1 MIDISD
7 KRTGFGSHLP
17 PLINAVL
24 RTKGIVIEL
33 GAGNYST
40 PILHEICKIQKR
52 VLFTFEND
60 KTWLEKFIDLKTK
73 RHRIIYVD
81 NWDEVTDII
90 TQCDV
95 ALIDHAPEER
105 RIVDIR
111 RLKDIAK
118 VMVIHDAEREGTYHY
133 SKIWGLFRYV
143 KKYKQFKKQT
153 ALVSNTIDVR
163 EFI

>member
-1 MIDISD
+1 MINMPD
-7 KRTGFGSHLP
+7 KTSFGTHLP

-24 RTKGIVIEL
+24 RTKGIVVEL

-60 KTWLEKFIDLKTK
+60 KTWLEKFTDLKTK
-73 RHRIIYVD
+73 RHGIIHID
-81 NWDEVTDII
+81 NWDKVTDIV

-95 ALIDHAPEER
+95 ALIDHAPPER
-105 RIVDIR
+105 RIIDIR
-111 RLKDIAK
+111 RLKNIAQI
-118 VMVIHDAEREGTYHY
+118 MVIHDVERNRTYHY
-133 SKIWGLFRYV
+133 SEVLPLFKYIKIYKRFR
-143 KKYKQFKKQT
+143 KQT
-153 ALVSNTIDVR
+153 ALVSNTVDVR